1 MVDKETLQ
9 EEFKQAKK
17 KSAKPMLWISMISML
32 MFFAGLTSAYI
43 ISMKR
48 DDWVTFDLPEALFT
62 STILIV
68 ISSITLFLSQMFL
81 KKNKRAASLLLLVV
95 TFVLG
100 ILFIWQQYVGFYEL
114 RDAGLYFTGEG
125 STVSTSFIVGITL
138 MHALHVAA
146 GILVLLVVI
155 YNHFKYKYKSND
167 FLGFELGAIFW
178 HFVDVLW
185 ICLFFFF
192 YFIRK

>member
-9 EEFKQAKK
+9 EEYQAAKK

-43 ISMKR
+43 ISMER
-48 DDWVTFDLPEALFT
+48 DDWVTFDLPQALFT

-68 ISSITLFLSQMFL
+68 ISSITLYLSQSFL
-81 KKNKRAASLLLLVV
+81 KKDKRAISLLLLVA

-100 ILFIWQQYVGFYEL
+100 ILFIWQQYEGFNQL
-114 RDAGLYFTGEG
+114 RDAGLYFTGKG
-125 STVSTSFIVGITL
+125 STVSTSFLIGITL

-146 GILVLLVVI
+146 GIIVLFVVI
-155 YNHFKYKYKSND
+155 YNHFKYKYKSDD

-185 ICLFFFF
+185 IYLFFFF